1 MPVPKYHELNRPL
14 LELLADG
21 ECYTLGSAAE
31 KIAQKL
37 DLSAE
42 DLAEVIPSGMMT
54 RFLNR
59 LGWAQSDLSRAGL
72 TESVRRGVY
81 RITDFGRAQLPSLPH
96 VIDRAFLIR
105 QGWGNWQRPKKIP
118 NPSEPITS
126 IANEDTPDERIDS
139 AFGELTDALTEAL
152 LERLKKLS
160 PRSFE
165 RFVVELLKAMND
177 GVGEVTGR
185 TGDGGID
192 GVIYEDC
199 LHLDRIYLQAKRWAA
214 EQSVGAPDID
224 GFIGALTRQ
233 GATRGVFVTT
243 SRYTGDAKKAADEV
257 RNQRIRLIDGMELA
271 ELAIAYNV
279 GVSVKRK
286 LEIKRLDMDYFEELE
301 EI

>member
-31 KIAQKL
+31 KIAKKL
-37 DLSAE
+37 GLSAE
-42 DLAEVIPSGMMT
+42 DLAEVIPSGRMT
-54 RFLNR
+54 IFRNR
-59 LGWAQSDLSRAGL
+59 LAWAQSDLSRAGL

-81 RITDFGRAQLPSLPH
+81 RITDFGRAQLPNLPP
-96 VIDRAFLIR
+96 VIDRAFLSR
-105 QGWGNWQRPKKIP
+105 QGWGSWQRSQKTQDTSVPVV
-118 NPSEPITS
+118 S
-126 IANEDTPDERIDS
+126 IADEDTPDERIDS
-139 AFGELTDALTEAL
+139 AFDELTAALTEAM

-165 RFVVELLKAMND
+165 CFVVELLKAMNY

-214 EQSVGAPDID
+214 NQPVGAPDIN

-243 SRYTGDAKKAADEV
+243 SRYTGDARKAADEV
-257 RNQRIRLIDGMELA
+257 RNLRIKLIDGMELA

-279 GVSVKRK
+279 GVSVKRR